1 MDAWHGIAWHHVAMF
16 FGPFGSG
23 EARWEA
29 LVARWE
35 HGSQRRVDQVGG
47 KDEDDTVYA
56 ARRRH
61 WVVGGTEWERMCP
74 FLLKYHPAKLR
85 TYIDPLYNI
94 PLVLFPNKSPDIV
107 VWPCLWRMLYRSAAP
122 GDGLP
127 ACDRGHPP
135 LHAGPPDPA
144 DAALLGRE
152 FFFFFS
158 LSSSL
163 RSVYSAILS
172 LMLIV
177 LGVEVEVGVVA
188 SVWSTT
194 VACGF

>member
-1 MDAWHGIAWHHVAMF
+1 M
-16 FGPFGSG
+16 
-23 EARWEA
+23 
-29 LVARWE
+29 ARWE

-47 KDEDDTVYA
+47 KDKDDTVYA
-56 ARRRH
+56 ARRRR

-74 FLLKYHPAKLR
+74 ILKYHPAKLR
-85 TYIDPLYNI
+85 TYMDPLCYNI
-94 PLVLFPNKSPDIV
+94 PLVLFPNRSPDIV

-144 DAALLGRE
+144 NAALLGRE
-152 FFFFFS
+152 FFLF

-163 RSVYSAILS
+163 RSVYSANLS

-177 LGVEVEVGVVA
+177 LGVEVEVEVGVVA
-188 SVWSTT
+188 SGYGARG